1 MHLTTTA
8 ASSLALKRLVCTLA
22 LLAASATNTAAA
34 RDILSSR
41 RAAGAEAAAAAA
53 ATARA
58 TTNDVSVG
66 EAAVV
71 SSSTA
76 LNVATRPVPEPR
88 LRPQEAV
95 GAADAYSKKKKN
107 KKKKNKCKQNKW
119 KQKPG
124 GGGIK
129 PGGNHH
135 HGGKPGYG
143 KPEEE
148 AAYSQGQ
155 HGAYT
160 MDVDGDANIDLD
172 EIFSVIDSGAL
183 LRARET
189 QHIILYNETF
199 RLYTLF
205 ACIRET
211 ETRCSS

>member
-8 ASSLALKRLVCTLA
+8 ASSSALKRLVCTLA
-22 LLAASATNTAAA
+22 LLAASATNTAVA
-34 RDILSSR
+34 RDIILSSR

-66 EAAVV
+66 EATVV

-95 GAADAYSKKKKN
+95 GAADAYSKKKKKKK
-107 KKKKNKCKQNKW
+107 KKKKNKWKQNKW

-148 AAYSQGQ
+148 DAYSQGQ

-172 EIFSVIDSGAL
+172 EIFSVIESGAL

-189 QHIILYNETF
+189 QHIIL
-199 RLYTLF
+199 
-205 ACIRET
+205 
-211 ETRCSS
+211 